1 MLRRGLLIGI
11 LILGALLIS
20 RKAVFWTAGSFA
32 LSAYRADARSAFT
45 VDNVDEATN
54 RSNLLA
60 MSVRFM
66 PESDSAWREYARFA
80 MHYADHEN
88 EGLKQSIIAQLTGK
102 PENGDGDASGA
113 TRRATLLDLAAKAFQ
128 QSVKANRLDSHAMF
142 WGSVA
147 RLNWSKEIGHTASPD
162 LINEAYAQMK
172 NALEL
177 DPWQPS
183 RFFTAGRLAFYDG
196 RMDEALIFFQ
206 HAVDQRMEYFH
217 DVAELLYFSSAGLDA
232 LKTLAARDWKLQQQL
247 YLYLLGRWRFAEAND
262 AWLNYRRLAGL
273 PLAPEESQ
281 LVSNG
286 SFQNKIG
293 EMFHGWMIQKVS
305 GVSALVKKENSL
317 SFLDLTMNDGP
328 ANYFHVHQDVP
339 LKPGARYQ
347 LKAKVMGTGFR
358 EGTRIGIEAIHPMSP
373 GLFSAGDYC
382 VVTSHSLNQ
391 SEKDCR
397 NHFAW
402 LSVNFTVPETLPLLR
417 IRLRRHAEDGE
428 TNSGK
433 GTVRLTGVSLSLLE
447 PDPPEE
453 LLE

>member
-20 RKAVFWTAGSFA
+20 KKAVFWTVGSFA

-45 VDNVDEATN
+45 IDNADEATN
-54 RSNLLA
+54 RSDLLA

-88 EGLKQSIIAQLTGK
+88 EGLKQSIIWQLTGK
-102 PENGDGDASGA
+102 PENDDDISGA
-113 TRRATLLDLAAKAFQ
+113 TSRATLLDLAAKAFQ

-142 WGSVA
+142 WGPVA
-147 RLNWSKEIGHTASPD
+147 RLNWFKEIGNTASSD

-177 DPWQPS
+177 DPWQPG
-183 RFFTAGRLAFYDG
+183 RYFTAGQLAFYDG
-196 RMDEALIFFQ
+196 RMDEALNFFQ

-217 DVAELLYFSSAGLDA
+217 DVAEMLYFSSAGLGA
-232 LKTLAARDWKLQQQL
+232 LKTLAAGDWKLQRQL
-247 YLYLLGRWRFAEAND
+247 YLYLLGRWRFGEAND
-262 AWLNYRRLAGL
+262 AWLKYRRLAGL
-273 PLAPEESQ
+273 PLARKESQ

-293 EMFHGWMIQKVS
+293 EMFNGWMIQTVP
-305 GVSALVKKENSL
+305 GVSALVKREESL
-317 SFLDLTMNDGP
+317 SFLDITMDDGP
-328 ANYFHVHQDVP
+328 ANYFHVHQDVS

-347 LKAKVMGTGFR
+347 LKAKVMGQGFR

-382 VVTSHSLNQ
+382 VVTPHSLNQ
-391 SEKDCR
+391 KEKDCR

-417 IRLRRHAEDGE
+417 IRLRRHAEEGE
-428 TNSGK
+428 ADSGK
-433 GTVRLTGVSLSLLE
+433 GTVRLTDVSLSLLE

-453 LLE
+453 PQE